1 MPQELGGIIRHQQ
14 RQGTPHICRW
24 RGFFPVSPV
33 AVAHGTQHASNM
45 NRLLLIST
53 LLTLPVLQGCT
64 VLAIA
69 DVAASTVI
77 YGVKTAVNV
86 VDAVTPD
93 IVNKDKKKKD

>member
-1 MPQELGGIIRHQQ
+1 MMKTKTWMLAL
-14 RQGTPHICRW
+14 
-24 RGFFPVSPV
+24 VV
-33 AVAHGTQHASNM
+33 
-45 NRLLLIST
+45 
-53 LLTLPVLQGCT
+53 LPLLQGCT

-93 IVNKDKKKKD
+93 IINRDKDKSKN

>member
-1 MPQELGGIIRHQQ
+1 VFWPARTTPLGIHA
-14 RQGTPHICRW
+14 
-24 RGFFPVSPV
+24 GFFSDLKVEGHMMKTKIWMLAFLAMP
-33 AVAHGTQHASNM
+33 
-45 NRLLLIST
+45 L
-53 LLTLPVLQGCT
+53 LQGCT

-93 IVNKDKKKKD
+93 IINRDKDKSKK

>member
-1 MPQELGGIIRHQQ
+1 MQKMMRKRILFAAFLSAP
-14 RQGTPHICRW
+14 
-24 RGFFPVSPV
+24 F
-33 AVAHGTQHASNM
+33 
-45 NRLLLIST
+45 
-53 LLTLPVLQGCT
+53 LQGCT

-93 IVNKDKKKKD
+93 IINRDKDKSKK

>member
-1 MPQELGGIIRHQQ
+1 MQKTMKNRVLI
-14 RQGTPHICRW
+14 
-24 RGFFPVSPV
+24 V
-33 AVAHGTQHASNM
+33 AF
-45 NRLLLIST
+45 
-53 LLTLPVLQGCT
+53 LTLPLLQGCT

-93 IVNKDKKKKD
+93 IINRDKDKSKK